1 MNNDESPV
9 PRLMPV
15 VSEPESWFLDPQM
28 MPFVMGTQPCVPLPS
43 SDHSPQYREADQGDP
58 VAEDGQTR
66 SLTRLRRLWNAFGRL
81 RKPRRQ
87 RRPA

>member
-1 MNNDESPV
+1 MSNDESPV

-28 MPFVMGTQPCVPLPS
+28 MPFVMGTQPCIPLPS
-43 SDHSPQYREADQGDP
+43 SGHSPQYREADLGDP
-58 VAEDGQTR
+58 VADDGQMR
-66 SLTRLRRLWNAFGRL
+66 PPGRFRRLRNALGRLRRPGS
-81 RKPRRQ
+81 Q